1 MTVSIAKD
9 AISERIEPRRREGQS
24 MNGEQPL
31 TNPPRVPTGP
41 VIPLPIGLYESNGL
55 IFELYRGGQPYS
67 PVMIRWERLKTVTV
81 TREDDCASEVHI
93 NQGRRELVLDRPK

>member
-1 MTVSIAKD
+1 
-9 AISERIEPRRREGQS
+9 

-31 TNPPRVPTGP
+31 TNPPTTAP
-41 VIPLPIGLYESNGL
+41 VIRLPIGLYESNGL

-81 TREDDCASEVHI
+81 TREDCASDIHI
-93 NQGRRELVLDRPK
+93 NQGRRKLVPDLQK